1 MFVKNIDYII
11 LLNLLFIV
19 VLITSEYIFPKIENE
34 KNKEYLRKLV
44 HFETAILFIVATF
57 LLNQEFFI
65 ILVTESLISV
75 IASKYLHI
83 FHALNDSRRKK
94 ANWGGIFFSIALII
108 ISLLFY
114 NNTFL
119 IREALF
125 ITGISD
131 SLAAFAGM
139 NIPVKE
145 YNILNDNKSYM
156 GSFIFL
162 VTSSFIFLGSNI
174 GLLVS
179 IILSLILT
187 ITEAISYNGS
197 DNFTLLLITP
207 FILIAGELNDLI
219 ILVAFVVIFILLYL
233 FPLKKYNI

>member
-1 MFVKNIDYII
+1 MISKNIDYLI

-19 VLITSEYIFPKIENE
+19 VLITSEYLFPKIENE
-34 KNKEYLRKLV
+34 KSKEYLRKLV

-57 LLNQEFFI
+57 LLNQTFFI
-65 ILVTESLISV
+65 ILVTESLISI
-75 IASKYLHI
+75 IASKFLHI
-83 FHALNDSRRKK
+83 FHSLNDSRRKK
-94 ANWGGIFFSIALII
+94 ATWGGIFFAIALII

-114 NNTFL
+114 DNTFL

-162 VTSSFIFLGSNI
+162 VSSSFIFLASNI
-174 GLLVS
+174 GFLVS
-179 IILSLILT
+179 IVIALTLT
-187 ITEAISYNGS
+187 ITEAVSYNGS
-197 DNFTLLLITP
+197 DNFTLLLVTP

-219 ILVAFVVIFILLYL
+219 ILAAFVVIFILLYL
-233 FPLKKYNI
+233 FPSKKYNI